1 MWARSSPVTYEVL
14 TAGLPVLCTTN
25 TGSMVFGGHDVFIAR
40 IRDVDAMVKKM
51 DLLAQNS
58 MLLLA
63 MQDAARTTAVQYDIG
78 SYGRR
83 LSAAL
88 LTSVR

>member
-1 MWARSSPVTYEVL
+1 
-14 TAGLPVLCTTN
+14 
-25 TGSMVFGGHDVFIAR
+25 MVFGGHDVFIAR